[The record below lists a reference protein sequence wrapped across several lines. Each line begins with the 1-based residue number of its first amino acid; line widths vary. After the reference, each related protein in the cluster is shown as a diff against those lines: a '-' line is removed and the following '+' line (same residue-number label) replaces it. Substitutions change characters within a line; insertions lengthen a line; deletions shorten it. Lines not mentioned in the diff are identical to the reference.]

1 MVDQY
6 IALIIGLLVFLA
18 SLISVETGISVALI
32 EITLG
37 VIGGNFLK
45 LTPTPWLTFLSGFV
59 GAFKIFFI
67 SSPQEEI
74 FSALFC
80 PIERG
85 PVPLFPFLFSSN
97 SCG

>member
-1 MVDQY
+1 MPGHYV
-6 IALIIGLLVFLA
+6 AFIIGLLVFLG
-18 SLISVETGISVALI
+18 SFVSVETGISVALI
-32 EITLG
+32 ETTLG

-74 FSALFC
+74 SSALAC

-97 SCG
+97 WCG